1 MGLLLTLL
9 YQAFGKSNG
18 ELNMR
23 YLAMIQALYGD
34 SKIENNQVSS
44 MESKVLAIIQAR
56 MSSTRLPGKVLRNL
70 CGQPILNHIIQ
81 RIRCVQSI
89 DTIIIATSQ
98 NKSDD
103 LIADF
108 AQENK
113 IPCFRGSE
121 MDVLDRYFQAAQSFK
136 ARPNDIVMRLTADN
150 PFVDPKVCEDLLSYF
165 KGNSFSYAAASGYP
179 LGVGAEVFTFRALR
193 EAHKNGRRPYERE
206 HVTPYMYQEDQNF
219 GKMISPED
227 YSSVRL
233 TVDTEEDY
241 KMAQIIYSALYRPE
255 KIFGFEEVINYLTK
269 NPDVAAINKDVHQ
282 KQLGE

>member
-165 KGNSFSYAAASGYP
+165 RGRGNSFSYAAASGYP
-179 LGVGAEVFTFRALR
+179 LGVGAEVFTFRALG
-193 EAHKNGRRPYERE
+193 AYENASVLSSAIAGTDNNRVRNE
-206 HVTPYMYQEDQNF
+206 KMMGLSGFINCTYWWKAVTFRKVTKPLNHSQ
-219 GKMISPED
+219 
-227 YSSVRL
+227 L
-233 TVDTEEDY
+233 
-241 KMAQIIYSALYRPE
+241 SAFY
-255 KIFGFEEVINYLTK
+255 F
-269 NPDVAAINKDVHQ
+269 A
-282 KQLGE
+282 